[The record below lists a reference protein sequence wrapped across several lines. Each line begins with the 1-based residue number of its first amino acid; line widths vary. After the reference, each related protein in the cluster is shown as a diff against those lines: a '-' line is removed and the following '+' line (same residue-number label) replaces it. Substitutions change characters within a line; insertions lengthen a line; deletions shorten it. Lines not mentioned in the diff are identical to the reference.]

1 MDLTRSVAILYL
13 CGFLALFLFSR
24 PLLQLLRRQWQ
35 IGGAKLLSIAS
46 RQQPV
51 HQQVACEHAI
61 VPGVV
66 AACSSC
72 KKIRDDDGAWY
83 TWEEYLSRRGAQISH
98 GVCNECGE
106 KLYPWFR
113 GKKKAV

>member
-13 CGFLALFLFSR
+13 SGFLALFLFCR

-46 RQQPV
+46 RQQPA

-61 VPGVV
+61 IPGVV

-83 TWEEYLSRRGAQISH
+83 TWEEYLSRRGAQVSH
-98 GVCNECGE
+98 GVCGDCGE
-106 KLYPWFR
+106 KLYPWFKD
-113 GKKKAV
+113 KKRAV